1 MRLRLP
7 TRILAALGFAAL
19 GSAYR
24 IGLGLDRHR
33 PRASSI
39 RLQDLD
45 GGQDQNFLLA
55 AAAERARF
63 ETDEDVLR
71 SVGSAWALLFNAGS
85 GNEGIYSR
93 RLPLGNG
100 KGFDIVVTFEEEDD
114 AERYAEQLSATDF
127 PSSTPVEVETGD
139 LLDFCAEGGH
149 TLGLVRRGVLVVPPE
164 KAVEEFE
171 WSPGVSEEA
180 TAPLESTP
188 EELEAQRLAL
198 EGMMGSSGD
207 SEDGEK

>member
-1 MRLRLP
+1 MWPCCL
-7 TRILAALGFAAL
+7 TALTFSGL
-19 GSAYR
+19 VGAYR
-24 IGLGLDRHR
+24 ALPMSGPDIALLVGAYRT
-33 PRASSI
+33 SSI
-39 RLQDLD
+39 YLCDPD
-45 GGQDQNFLLA
+45 SGQDHNFLSA
-55 AAAERARF
+55 AAVEF
-63 ETDEDVLR
+63 ETDEEVLR
-71 SVGSAWALLFNAGS
+71 SVGSAWALLFNVGS
-85 GNEGIYSR
+85 GHEGIYSR

-100 KGFDIVVTFEEEDD
+100 NGFDMVVAFERRID
-114 AERYAEQLSATDF
+114 AERYADQLSVNAF

-164 KAVEEFE
+164 RAVEEFE

-198 EGMMGSSGD
+198 EAMMGGTGD
-207 SEDGEK
+207 TEP